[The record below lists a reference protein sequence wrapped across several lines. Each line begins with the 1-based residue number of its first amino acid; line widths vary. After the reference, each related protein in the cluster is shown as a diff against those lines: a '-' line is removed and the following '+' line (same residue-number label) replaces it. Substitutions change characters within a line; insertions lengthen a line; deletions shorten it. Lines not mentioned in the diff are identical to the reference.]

1 MKKKL
6 LIFDLDG
13 TLINTLE
20 DLNKAT
26 NVGLEKYG
34 YPSRSL
40 EQTRNDIGNGVKKL
54 IERSIPGGKDNP
66 DYLGVFNE
74 FRSYYITHYF
84 EYSKPYKNIQETL
97 SFLKNKGYKLAV
109 VSNKFDEG
117 AKKLVTTF
125 FPNIF
130 DAIQGSID
138 TLNYK
143 PYPDLVN
150 KVLNELNIDN
160 KDALYIGDTEVDYET
175 AINSKLEVILVTY
188 GYRKKE
194 QLLEK
199 IKNPP
204 LLIND
209 ISELIDY
216 LSK

>member
-40 EQTRNDIGNGVKKL
+40 EETRNDIGNGVKKL

-84 EYSKPYKNIQETL
+84 EYSKPYKNTQETL

-125 FPNIF
+125 FPDIF
-130 DAIQGSID
+130 DVIQGSIE

-150 KVLNELNIDN
+150 KVLNELNINN

-175 AINSKLEVILVTY
+175 AINSKLDVVLVTY
-188 GYRKKE
+188 GYRKIE
-194 QLLEK
+194 ELLER

-204 LLIND
+204 LFIND
-209 ISELIDY
+209 ISGLIDF

>member
-34 YPSRSL
+34 YPLRSL
-40 EQTRNDIGNGVKKL
+40 EETQNDIGNGVKKL
-54 IERSIPGGKDNP
+54 IERSIPGGKDNL
-66 DYLGVFNE
+66 DYLEVFNE
-74 FRSYYITHYF
+74 FRSYYLTHYF
-84 EYSKPYKNIQETL
+84 EYTKPYKNTQETL

-160 KDALYIGDTEVDYET
+160 NDALYIGDTEVDYQT
-175 AINSKLEVILVTY
+175 AINSNIDVILVTY

-204 LLIND
+204 ILIND
-209 ISELIDY
+209 ISGLIDF

>member
-40 EQTRNDIGNGVKKL
+40 EETRNDIGNGVKKL

-84 EYSKPYKNIQETL
+84 EYSKPYKNTQETL

-125 FPNIF
+125 FPDIF
-130 DAIQGSID
+130 DVIQGSIE

-150 KVLNELNIDN
+150 KVLNELNINN

-175 AINSKLEVILVTY
+175 AINSKLDVVLVTY
-188 GYRKKE
+188 GYRKIE
-194 QLLEK
+194 ELLEK

-204 LLIND
+204 LFIND
-209 ISELIDY
+209 ISGLIDF